1 MFCAQCGK
9 ENDDQGKFCQSCG
22 APLEP
27 LKTELAPS
35 PPPKSGQF
43 NKDSKLFDFIAP
55 FLAFIDSGEMFRKPF
70 RWLYLFIAAI
80 NVLFP
85 FYLLYFAVKNNLHQ
99 APGKYIFA
107 LAALW
112 IVIAFV
118 GWISFQIWW
127 SRSEKVVNIA
137 SPGDDFVATPVFSH
151 FIQTFG
157 EWAGTW
163 VGVVGFISAIIT
175 VTMLGDEAQMV
186 SQMPGS
192 GFLGA
197 GVSAIFLMPLYG
209 FLILVFSRFVAEQC
223 RAIAAIANNTK
234 KPLEQKEPD

>member
-9 ENDDQGKFCQSCG
+9 SNDDQGKFCQSCG

-27 LKTELAPS
+27 QKTDLAPS

-43 NKDSKLFDFIAP
+43 NTDNKFFNFMDP
-55 FLAFIDSGEMFRKPF
+55 FLAFIDSGELFRKPF

-80 NVLFP
+80 NVLLP
-85 FYLLYFAVKNNLHQ
+85 FYLLFVALKNNVFQL
-99 APGKYIFA
+99 PGKFIFA
-107 LAALW
+107 FGALW
-112 IVIAFV
+112 IVIAFA

-127 SRSEKVVNIA
+127 NRSSKVANVA
-137 SPGDDFVATPVFSH
+137 SPGEDFVATPVFSH

-157 EWAGTW
+157 EWAGVW
-163 VGVVGFISAIIT
+163 VGIVGFISAIIA
-175 VTMLGDEAQMV
+175 VALLGDEARMM
-186 SQMPGS
+186 SQMPGM

-209 FLILVFSRFVAEQC
+209 FLIIVFSRFVAEQC

-234 KPLEQKEPD
+234 KCADQGNKD